1 MTTIHEGPT
10 PHVPIPVNS
19 IIVCKFCGMNLFK
32 TVREVRSRDVISP
45 RAFKTMGKA
54 VGSALDMACP
64 GCYMGISSH
73 ENRLSY
79 IPETERVGFFCMD
92 DT

>member
-1 MTTIHEGPT
+1 MTIIYEGPT
-10 PHVPIPVNS
+10 ALIPIPVNS
-19 IIVCKFCGMNLFK
+19 IIVCKFCGLNLFK
-32 TVREVRSRDVISP
+32 TVLEVRSRDVISI
-45 RAFKTMGKA
+45 RAFESLGKT
-54 VGSALDMACP
+54 VGSGLDMSCP

-73 ENRLSY
+73 GNRLSY